1 MTDPLL
7 LPSGHH
13 IPPRRA
19 ADDPRVLRWLTRAVA
34 VVFALGLVSAVVRSA
49 DGPADPYLEVERDGG
64 AASSRASLP
73 SRGARAPFQ
82 AFAETSFRIT
92 SAQVQ
97 DAVDRCAL
105 LADTAILQAK
115 GMMDQGDF
123 SGYAGMIFAFQ
134 TESSG
139 LFFMRNTRL
148 PLSIAFFDSDGAFVS
163 SADMDPCPDDVVD
176 CPLYGS
182 DRPYRY
188 ALEAPKGS
196 LTSLGAG
203 PGAMLALSGVGCS
216 G

>member
-1 MTDPLL
+1 M
-7 LPSGHH
+7 SAQAQE
-13 IPPRRA
+13 A
-19 ADDPRVLRWLTRAVA
+19 ADH
-34 VVFALGLVSAVVRSA
+34 
-49 DGPADPYLEVERDGG
+49 
-64 AASSRASLP
+64 
-73 SRGARAPFQ
+73 
-82 AFAETSFRIT
+82 
-92 SAQVQ
+92 
-97 DAVDRCAL
+97 CAL

-115 GMMDQGDF
+115 GMMHQSDF
-123 SGYAGMIFAFQ
+123 GGYAGMIFAFP

-139 LFFMRNTRL
+139 LFFMRNTGL

-203 PGAMLALSGVGCS
+203 PGAMLALSGAGCS